1 MLFRSLF
8 LSFFVFSSASAK
20 DPFHVD
26 IDITLKRLDSLIIS
40 NDDYVRNKKILLK
53 ELKSKAN
60 SGTPEEIYWKNKNVY
75 NEYKTFDSD
84 SSLVW
89 LNKLDELSE
98 NLNNKDEII
107 NNKIERSFILA
118 ATGLLLESLKT
129 AEEINTCHLS
139 LNGKKK
145 YYNQMSYLYSH
156 LHQYAVSSTLNDHPI
171 QVSRGSYYQLKQL
184 NYIDS
189 IQMCTLPTDEDYM
202 WNMAWKYRET
212 DSLTYYRELLE
223 KKLSGRSFNQR
234 NDAMLLYALSHL
246 YAQEDDR
253 TGMINA
259 LAYSA
264 MADIRCANR
273 EIASLQELSRHLF
286 EHDDIDRAYSYISLC
301 LKNAQI
307 YKARSRAIDIANVM
321 DTLYDMNMA
330 CNAERESKLKQSLIG
345 LLIFTIFAFFGRS
358 EERMVGEECCAWISA
373 G

>member
-1 MLFRSLF
+1 MKNTLTSGIILSF
-8 LSFFVFSSASAK
+8 LSFFFFSSASAK

-84 SSLVW
+84 SALVW

-145 YYNQMSYLYSH
+145 
-156 LHQYAVSSTLNDHPI
+156 
-171 QVSRGSYYQLKQL
+171 
-184 NYIDS
+184 
-189 IQMCTLPTDEDYM
+189 
-202 WNMAWKYRET
+202 
-212 DSLTYYRELLE
+212 
-223 KKLSGRSFNQR
+223 
-234 NDAMLLYALSHL
+234 
-246 YAQEDDR
+246 
-253 TGMINA
+253 
-259 LAYSA
+259 
-264 MADIRCANR
+264 
-273 EIASLQELSRHLF
+273 
-286 EHDDIDRAYSYISLC
+286 
-301 LKNAQI
+301 
-307 YKARSRAIDIANVM
+307 
-321 DTLYDMNMA
+321 
-330 CNAERESKLKQSLIG
+330 
-345 LLIFTIFAFFGRS
+345 
-358 EERMVGEECCAWISA
+358 
-373 G
+373 